1 MAEYNNSPTAVAF
14 EGIGRHYRYLAGD
27 VIRPL
32 TYPRHSLASTTT
44 ISYFISPE
52 KKIEMHLPNDLQLFT
67 DSEFARNLSDRK
79 SYYCIIFVLLNVAIQ
94 CKVKK
99 SQSIAGHT
107 TDAEMKGTYAG
118 VRRLLPLRRLLE
130 SMGFPCQQPT
140 PLYVDNAAVSAII
153 DAKRMTPRCRHLDIP
168 IAYLHEQHK
177 KSFDHQLIST
187 VKMLADLGTKPLVL
201 ALHRRFKYWA
211 CGHMF
216 LPPEGSD
223 HYEYLQ
229 LQFYE
234 KCFVEIV
241 QSFQT

>member
-1 MAEYNNSPTAVAF
+1 MN
-14 EGIGRHYRYLAGD
+14 
-27 VIRPL
+27 
-32 TYPRHSLASTTT
+32 
-44 ISYFISPE
+44 
-52 KKIEMHLPNDLQLFT
+52 LPNDLQLYT
-67 DSEFARNLSDRK
+67 DSEFARSLSDRK

-99 SQSIAGHT
+99 SQTIAGHT
-107 TDAEMKGTYAG
+107 TDAEMKGTYSG
-118 VRRLLPLRRLLE
+118 VRRLLPLRRILE
-130 SMGFPCQQPT
+130 SMGFPCQHPT

-168 IAYLHEQHK
+168 IAYLHEQHA
-177 KSFDHQLIST
+177 KSFNHELVST
-187 VKMLADLGTKPLVL
+187 VKMLADLGTKPLVV

-234 KCFVEIV
+234 KCLVDILR
-241 QSFQT
+241 SFPK